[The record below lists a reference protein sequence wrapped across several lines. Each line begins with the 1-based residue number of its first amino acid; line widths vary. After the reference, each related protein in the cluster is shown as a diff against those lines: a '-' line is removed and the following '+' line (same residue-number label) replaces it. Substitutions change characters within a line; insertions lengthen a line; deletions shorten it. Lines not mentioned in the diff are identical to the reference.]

1 MEMPAHPSS
10 IVKFCATSLPSPINK
25 LEVLCFSLI
34 IKTENCL
41 SSLGV

>member
-1 MEMPAHPSS
+1 MPAHLNYR
-10 IVKFCATSLPSPINK
+10 VKFCAARLSSPINK